1 MCISCELLPSNKRLK
16 QLIKQYGKMW
26 KVLRLD
32 VPVQCFKDC
41 KTGYLIESLDKQHS
55 RWVMKEN
62 IKLLEME

>member
-1 MCISCELLPSNKRLK
+1 
-16 QLIKQYGKMW
+16 MW

-62 IKLLEME
+62 IKLLENDLSSLR